1 MAWVARIGERTASCA
16 LHHEPA
22 QSALMVRGKPVFS
35 YVPMTF
41 LIIFLCSGMG
51 HYRFTSANQQTR
63 LAGFPYLGG

>member
-1 MAWVARIGERTASCA
+1 V
-16 LHHEPA
+16 HHEPA

-63 LAGFPYLGG
+63 LAGFAYLGG